1 MPSST
6 SGGVGTLAG
15 LNARFRIYRYTP
27 GLVYRPHIDGAWPG
41 SGMRNGQYVY
51 DMHDGDRR
59 SRLTFLV
66 YLNEDFDGGCTT
78 FFLPNAA
85 REGTM
90 DAFPV
95 RPRAG
100 SVLVFPHGGT
110 GGTQSESNHIASILY
125 DITFKSSFIFTLKFV
140 FRL

>member
-1 MPSST
+1 LPSST
-6 SGGVGTLAG
+6 SGGVGALAG

-51 DMHDGDRR
+51 DMYDGERR

-110 GGTQSESNHIASILY
+110 VVTQSESNHSSIENA
-125 DITFKSSFIFTLKFV
+125 
-140 FRL
+140 